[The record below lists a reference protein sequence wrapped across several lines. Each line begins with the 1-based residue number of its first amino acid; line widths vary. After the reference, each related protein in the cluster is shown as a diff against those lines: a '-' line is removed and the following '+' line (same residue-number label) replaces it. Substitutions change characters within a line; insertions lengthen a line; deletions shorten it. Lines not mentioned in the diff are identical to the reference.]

1 MKLNLIS
8 VAKSLTL
15 SAMLSAFFIVSQSVA
30 RADELRIVSTTTGTF
45 SGSGSTFNNLT
56 YNGALV
62 DGTTTNGLLLL
73 TATPSTPNINNL
85 GSFTLVG
92 IPNDFGSGAFA
103 LTVQFAAP
111 SGILVGNPQ
120 IIAGSAF
127 LDGGNLLIDMDNTP
141 HLFTFSNPSGTG
153 VFSLT
158 VDDVFFDLSAPVLAA
173 LRNGTL
179 GLNEVRTITLPLT
192 GRITIV
198 TVPEPATLLLLVT
211 GLTGAATGLRR
222 RQKVGQTKNTDSQK
236 VRKLPVP

>member
-1 MKLNLIS
+1 MKLNLSS
-8 VAKSLTL
+8 VAKSLAL
-15 SAMLSAFFIVSQSVA
+15 SATLSAFFIVSQGVA
-30 RADELRIVSTTTGTF
+30 SADELRIVSTTTGTF
-45 SGSGSTFNNLT
+45 SGSGATFNNLT
-56 YNGALV
+56 YNGSLI
-62 DGTTTNGLLLL
+62 DGTTSSGILLL
-73 TATPSTPNINNL
+73 TAMPDLPNRNNL

-92 IPNDFGSGAFA
+92 IPNDFGTGAFA
-103 LTVQFAAP
+103 LTVQFASP

-141 HLFTFSNPSGTG
+141 QLFTFSNSGGTG

-179 GLNEVRTITLPLT
+179 SPNELLTITLPLT

-198 TVPEPATLLLLVT
+198 NVPEPATLLLLVT
-211 GLTGAATGLRR
+211 GLTGVTAGLRR
-222 RQKVGQTKNTDSQK
+222 RQKAG
-236 VRKLPVP
+236 

>member
-1 MKLNLIS
+1 MKLNRMFI
-8 VAKSLTL
+8 AKSLAL
-15 SAMLSAFFIVSQSVA
+15 SAALSAFCIVSQGVA

-62 DGTTTNGLLLL
+62 DGTTTNGILLL
-73 TATPSTPNINNL
+73 TAMPDLPNRNNL

-92 IPNDFGSGAFA
+92 IPNDFGTGAFA

-111 SGILVGNPQ
+111 SGILAGNPQ
-120 IIAGSAF
+120 IITGSAF
-127 LDGGNLLIDMDNTP
+127 LVSGNLLIDMDNTP
-141 HLFTFSNPSGTG
+141 QLFTFSNPSGTG

-179 GLNEVRTITLPLT
+179 GPNELLTITLPLT

-198 TVPEPATLLLLVT
+198 NVPEPATLLLLVT
-211 GLTGAATGLRR
+211 GLTGVTAGLRR
-222 RQKVGQTKNTDSQK
+222 RQKVGQTKNTHS
-236 VRKLPVP
+236 

>member
-1 MKLNLIS
+1 MKFNLIS
-8 VAKSLTL
+8 KSIVLG
-15 SAMLSAFFIVSQSVA
+15 AALSAFCIVSQSVA

-45 SGSGSTFNNLT
+45 SGSGSSFNNLT
-56 YNGALV
+56 YNGALI
-62 DGTTTNGLLLL
+62 DGTTTNGVLLL
-73 TATPSTPNINNL
+73 TAMPELPNKNNL

-92 IPNDFGSGAFA
+92 IPSDFGTGAFA

-127 LDGGNLLIDMDNTP
+127 LDESSNLLIDMDNTP
-141 HLFTFSNPSGTG
+141 HLFTFSNDSGTG

-158 VDDVFFDLSAPVLAA
+158 VDDVFFNLSAPVLAA

-179 GLNEVRTITLPLT
+179 GPNQLLTMTLPLT

-198 TVPEPATLLLLVT
+198 NVPEPATLLLLVT
-211 GLTGAATGLRR
+211 GLTGVATGLRR
-222 RQKVGQTKNTDSQK
+222 RQKVGQTKNTHSQK
-236 VRKLPVP
+236 VRKLPGL